1 MRVIAHGSHSA
12 RVYTLTKTSVPSTL
26 LRCLELFPNSFSHR
40 SFKSARVVWWMKVWA
55 AERISHSHWSLLDR
69 VAIRECVCLCSCVC
83 VCVCVCEMYYCWSL
97 RESVD
102 SWTQSWPPDPD
113 LTSLSGSDRR
123 AEGLIGSSCWL
134 MALLSSLGRGPRPG
148 LVHNRTEQDGPT
160 GAAQRDHHV
169 QILLW
174 YTAHLLVVFLFLKVQ
189 LSVSHSAHLTSCHS
203 IVHSMILCK

>member
-83 VCVCVCEMYYCWSL
+83 VCVKCITAGHWGSL
-97 RESVD
+97 LTVEPSLD
-102 SWTQSWPPDPD
+102 HLTPTWPLCLAP
-113 LTSLSGSDRR
+113 T
-123 AEGLIGSSCWL
+123 AEQRVLLAQAADWW
-134 MALLSSLGRGPRPG
+134 LSSPLLAVGLDPG
-148 LVHNRTEQDGPT
+148 LSTTGQSRTGQQGRLNVTIMYRYCCDI
-160 GAAQRDHHV
+160 QL
-169 QILLW
+169 ICW
-174 YTAHLLVVFLFLKVQ
+174 WCFFFLKFNCQSLTQ
-189 LSVSHSAHLTSCHS
+189 LIWPHVTL
-203 IVHSMILCK
+203 